1 MVYLVCEDFSDSKSD
16 ESCGEECK
24 AIAEVLFFR
33 LVYLSLSLKLSLSPL
48 VTMAAI
54 FAFEAT
60 TMLKRAKITV
70 GCTEKEMEFDIPGEN
85 IRLA

>member
-24 AIAEVLFFR
+24 AIVEVLFFR

-54 FAFEAT
+54 FALEAT
-60 TMLKRAKITV
+60 TMLKRAKTL
-70 GCTEKEMEFDIPGEN
+70 
-85 IRLA
+85 LAALRRRWNLIFQVKI